1 MTRKY
6 DTLKTI
12 ESLNELMNEK
22 TLYNPKA
29 KEEIS
34 IINGDSTNLLVLED
48 TTYDWAFKLYK
59 DMFNA
64 RWGIEDVSM
73 TDDPSTYMKLTDYEK
88 EAYDGTLGFLAFLDS
103 LQVNNTGHVANYVTA
118 PEVTI
123 CFAEQTA
130 SEALHSVTYQHI
142 FESLKLPREE
152 ILKIYYKWK
161 DDPILYKRN
170 EYIAQIYQDF
180 LDNKTFGNYLKA
192 MIADLLLEGLYFYN
206 GFQFFYN
213 LASRGLVT
221 GTAGNIKL
229 INKDESMHVALY
241 QNALNDILDLCDEEL
256 KSYIY
261 DLIIEMTETAIEQ
274 EIEWSISKYGDGK
287 VLGINNQSIT
297 DYTRHLAYKNMV
309 TVLPKEDERRQSYEK
324 IRNPYRHID
333 KLVDLEGEGTNK
345 AGFFERGTTD
355 YMNVTVFENFNDF

>member
-1 MTRKY
+1 MSKIKIK
-6 DTLKTI
+6 DLDCIMK
-12 ESLNELMNEK
+12 EK
-22 TLYNPKA
+22 TLYNPTA
-29 KEEIS
+29 TEDTS

-48 TTYDWAFKLYK
+48 PRHDWGFKLYK

-73 TDDPSTYMKLTDYEK
+73 IDDPSTYNMLTDYEA
-88 EAYDGTLGFLAFLDS
+88 EAYDGTIGFLAFLDS
-103 LQVNNTGHVANYVTA
+103 LQVNNTGHIAEYITA

-142 FESLKLPREE
+142 FESLKLSREH

-161 DDPILYKRN
+161 DDPILYNRN
-170 EYIAQIYQDF
+170 EYIANIYQDF
-180 LDNKTFGNYLKA
+180 LDNKTLRNYLRA

-206 GFQFFYN
+206 GFQYFYN
-213 LASRGLVT
+213 LASRGLLT

-241 QNALNDILDLCDEEL
+241 QNVLGDIIDMCDYEV
-256 KSYIY
+256 KDIIY
-261 DLIIEMTETAIEQ
+261 SMLIDMTEIAIEQ
-274 EIEWSISKYGDGK
+274 EVEWAISKYGDGK
-287 VLGINNQSIT
+287 ILGINNKSIV
-297 DYTRHLAYKNMV
+297 DYTRHLAYKNMI
-309 TVLPKEDERRQSYEK
+309 TVLPKEDERRKSYSK
-324 IRNPYRHID
+324 VKNPYAHLD
-333 KLVDLEGEGTNK
+333 KLVDLNGDGTNK

-355 YMNVTVFENFNDF
+355 YMNVTVFSNFNEF